1 MTSVPDHRDELV
13 VLCDELARLSSTVDS
28 LERRAADR
36 RRASRRRTGTLLAL
50 VAAVTAA
57 AGWAVLRAR
66 PDGSSPLELGAIAG
80 VFLLVLA
87 AVPAARVMRAAREPL
102 ARFREEAAA
111 TTPPLVSARENAITA
126 ALSIFI
132 MIGLYLD
139 GWRHINLA
147 DGRAGA
153 FLTIWHVPLYFGIT
167 LTGTWLTTRNQ
178 DMRALLRGRFDV
190 LKIPQGYRLG
200 VLGMAIITVGA
211 MGDAVWHTF
220 YGIEQGIER
229 TLSPFHIMLFTG
241 GTLIASSPARAAW
254 AARRDVAPSF
264 RRFMPALLSLTFS
277 AAFVLFIVQFL
288 SAFLVWTK
296 SVPSIAAL
304 GDAGENTRIVGTSM
318 VLVTNFILIAPLV
331 YALRRWQPPF
341 GTATFL
347 FATVATL
354 DAVLTELSRGWTI
367 AAAAIGGLVADLLIR
382 KLGASPRRPAAQLV
396 VTAVAPLALWLA
408 YFLTLGLAYGV
419 WWERN
424 VWLSSILLASL
435 GGLALCALTA
445 PAVQT
450 AAIAAPEHERE
461 LRAA

>member
-1 MTSVPDHRDELV
+1 MTSVPNRQDELV

-28 LERRAADR
+28 LERRLADR
-36 RRASRRRTGTLLAL
+36 RRAARRRTGGTGIL
-50 VAAVTAA
+50 AAVLVTAV
-57 AGWAVLRAR
+57 GWAVLRTR
-66 PDGSSPLELGAIAG
+66 PDVSSPLEIGALAGIFLIA
-80 VFLLVLA
+80 VA
-87 AVPAARVMRAAREPL
+87 AVPAVRLAHATREPL
-102 ARFREEAAA
+102 ARLRAEAAA
-111 TTPPLVSARENAITA
+111 ATPPLVSARENAITA
-126 ALSIFI
+126 ALSISI
-132 MIGLYLD
+132 MFGLYLD

-178 DMRALLRGRFDV
+178 DIRALLRGRFDV
-190 LKIPQGYRLG
+190 LAIPQGYRLG

-241 GTLIASSPARAAW
+241 GMLIASSPARAAW
-254 AARRDVAPSF
+254 AARREAAPSL
-264 RRFMPALLSLTFS
+264 RRFMPVVLSLAFS
-277 AAFVLFIVQFL
+277 SAFVLFIVQFL
-288 SAFLVWTK
+288 SAFLTWTH

-318 VLVTNFILIAPLV
+318 VIVTNFIVIAPLV
-331 YALRRWQPPF
+331 YAMRRWRPPF
-341 GTATFL
+341 GA
-347 FATVATL
+347 ATL
-354 DAVLTELSRGWTI
+354 IFTVVAALDAALTELSHGWTI
-367 AAAAIGGLVADLLIR
+367 AAAAAGGLIADLLIR
-382 KLGASPRRPAAQLV
+382 KLGASPHRPGAQLV
-396 VTAVAPLALWLA
+396 VAAVAPLALWFA
-408 YFLTLGLAYGV
+408 YFISLGIAYGV

-445 PAVQT
+445 PPVA
-450 AAIAAPEHERE
+450 ERG